1 MVERRVLHHFRTW
14 EMCKGMESTAHGE
27 DVTLQ
32 RRNPSSEAGVRE
44 EEDRVGFCVTK
55 ERTSE
60 GPP

>member
-1 MVERRVLHHFRTW
+1 
-14 EMCKGMESTAHGE
+14 MESTAHGE

-44 EEDRVGFCVTK
+44 EENRVGFCVTK